1 MNNKKQLVIL
11 FTLLTAVAI
20 SAFSYFSNS
29 ENEVV
34 VSVEEIPT
42 ETVKPLEN
50 TSTTQLIE
58 KFPFPDESL
67 QDFINQI
74 YAKNITNCKTKI
86 EFTYS
91 EPECLK
97 DTYEANLLI
106 IKEKNTYEELA
117 QEANSFLVQNT
128 KDLSKNNINKLLEII
143 KYKEIIQNLEQETRL
158 ITALYEERFASSIKR
173 TAIFANSDELLQA
186 QVISY
191 NFLKSG
197 CIDRGLVSSEDA
209 WLYPEEIQV
218 RDENL
223 INFALKIEPS
233 IPIGPDCMGKLITS
247 ILNDPR
253 GWNNITEKEFLL
265 VSEEDADF
273 TFIFS
278 SPDKTDELCAPLETN
293 GIYSCRNE
301 EEIIINY
308 FRWENG
314 AIDFGNDMKTYRL
327 YLINH
332 ETGHILGWGH
342 TGCPKDGALAPV
354 MMQQSKTTDG
364 CTPYGWPLYEI
375 IDMKYGFDTFV
386 SLEED

>member
-74 YAKNITNCKTKI
+74 YTKNITNCKTKI

-218 RDENL
+218 KDENL

>member
-1 MNNKKQLVIL
+1 MNNKTQLVIL

-50 TSTTQLIE
+50 TSTTQIIE

-74 YAKNITNCKTKI
+74 YTKNITNCKTKI

-117 QEANSFLVQNT
+117 QEANTFLVQNT
-128 KDLSKNNINKLLEII
+128 KDLSQNNINKLLEII
-143 KYKEIIQNLEQETRL
+143 KYKEIIENLEQETRL
-158 ITALYEERFASSIKR
+158 ISALYEERFESSIKR

-197 CIDRGLVSSEDA
+197 CINRGLVSSEDA

-218 RDENL
+218 RDESL
-223 INFALKIEPS
+223 TNFALKIEPS
-233 IPIGPDCMGKLITS
+233 IPIGPDCLGKLITS

-314 AIDFGNDMKTYRL
+314 AIDFGNDMRTYRL

>member
-1 MNNKKQLVIL
+1 MNNKTQLVIL

-34 VSVEEIPT
+34 VSVEEILT

-74 YAKNITNCKTKI
+74 YTKNITNCKTKI

>member
-74 YAKNITNCKTKI
+74 YTKNITNCKTKI

-128 KDLSKNNINKLLEII
+128 EDLSKKNINKLLEII
-143 KYKEIIQNLEQETRL
+143 KYKEIIQNLERETRL

>member
-74 YAKNITNCKTKI
+74 YTKNITNCKTKI

-253 GWNNITEKEFLL
+253 GWNNITEKKFLL

>member
-74 YAKNITNCKTKI
+74 YTKNITNCKTKI

-117 QEANSFLVQNT
+117 QEANSFLIQNT
-128 KDLSKNNINKLLEII
+128 KDLSQNNINKLLEII
-143 KYKEIIQNLEQETRL
+143 KYKEIIENLEQETRL
-158 ITALYEERFASSIKR
+158 IRALYEERFESSIKR

-197 CIDRGLVSSEDA
+197 CINRGLVRSEDA

-218 RDENL
+218 RDESL

>member
-74 YAKNITNCKTKI
+74 YTKNITNCKTKI

-97 DTYEANLLI
+97 DTYEANLLV

>member
-74 YAKNITNCKTKI
+74 YTKNITNCKTKI

-253 GWNNITEKEFLL
+253 GWNNTTEKEFLL

-301 EEIIINY
+301 KEIIINY

>member
-1 MNNKKQLVIL
+1 MNNKTQLVIL

-20 SAFSYFSNS
+20 SALSYFSNS
-29 ENEVV
+29 ENEVDVSAEV
-34 VSVEEIPT
+34 VPT
-42 ETVKPLEN
+42 ETVKSLES

-74 YAKNITNCKTKI
+74 YTKNITSCKTKI

-97 DTYEANLLI
+97 DTYEANLVIL
-106 IKEKNTYEELA
+106 KEKNTYEELA
-117 QEANSFLVQNT
+117 QKANNFLLQNT

-143 KYKEIIQNLEQETRL
+143 KYTEIIENLDQETRL
-158 ITALYEERFASSIKR
+158 ISALYEERFASSIKR

-233 IPIGPDCMGKLITS
+233 IPIGPDCMGKLISS

-253 GWNNITEKEFLL
+253 GWKNITEKEFLL

>member
-74 YAKNITNCKTKI
+74 YTKNITNCKTKI

-375 IDMKYGFDTFV
+375 IDIKYGFDTFV

>member
-42 ETVKPLEN
+42 ETLKPLEN

-74 YAKNITNCKTKI
+74 YTKNITNCKTKI

-143 KYKEIIQNLEQETRL
+143 KYKEIIQNLEHETRL

>member
-74 YAKNITNCKTKI
+74 YTKNITNCKTKI

-253 GWNNITEKEFLL
+253 GWNNITEKDFLL

-314 AIDFGNDMKTYRL
+314 AVDFGNDMKTYRL

>member
-74 YAKNITNCKTKI
+74 YTKNITNCKTKI

-197 CIDRGLVSSEDA
+197 CINRGLVSSEDA

-218 RDENL
+218 RDESL

-253 GWNNITEKEFLL
+253 GWKNITEKEFLL

-314 AIDFGNDMKTYRL
+314 AIDFGNDMRTYRL

>member
-42 ETVKPLEN
+42 ETLKPLEN

>member
-1 MNNKKQLVIL
+1 MNNKTQLVIL

-20 SAFSYFSNS
+20 SALSYFSNS
-29 ENEVV
+29 ENEVD
-34 VSVEEIPT
+34 VSVEEVQT
-42 ETVKPLEN
+42 ETVKPLES

-74 YAKNITNCKTKI
+74 YTKNITNCKTKI

-128 KDLSKNNINKLLEII
+128 KDLSQNNINKLLEII
-143 KYKEIIQNLEQETRL
+143 KYKEIIENLEQETRL
-158 ITALYEERFASSIKR
+158 ISALYEERFESSIKR
-173 TAIFANSDELLQA
+173 TAIFANSEELLQA

-218 RDENL
+218 RDESL

-314 AIDFGNDMKTYRL
+314 AIDFGNDMRTYRL

-364 CTPYGWPLYEI
+364 CSPYGWPLYEI

>member
-1 MNNKKQLVIL
+1 MNNKTQLVIL

-74 YAKNITNCKTKI
+74 YTKNITNCKTKI

-223 INFALKIEPS
+223 MNFALKIEPS

>member
-1 MNNKKQLVIL
+1 MNNKTQLVML
-11 FTLLTAVAI
+11 FTLLTVVAI

-50 TSTTQLIE
+50 TSTTQIIE

-74 YAKNITNCKTKI
+74 YTKNITNCKTKI

-117 QEANSFLVQNT
+117 QEANTFLVQNT
-128 KDLSKNNINKLLEII
+128 KDLSQNNINKLLEII
-143 KYKEIIQNLEQETRL
+143 KYKEIIENLEQETRL
-158 ITALYEERFASSIKR
+158 ISALYEERFESSIKR
-173 TAIFANSDELLQA
+173 TAIFANSEELLQA

-197 CIDRGLVSSEDA
+197 CINRGLVSSEDA

-218 RDENL
+218 RDESL

-314 AIDFGNDMKTYRL
+314 AIDFGNDMRTYRL

>member
-1 MNNKKQLVIL
+1 MNNKTQLVIL

-20 SAFSYFSNS
+20 SALSYFSNS
-29 ENEVV
+29 ENEVD
-34 VSVEEIPT
+34 VSVEEVQT
-42 ETVKPLEN
+42 ETVKPLES

-74 YAKNITNCKTKI
+74 YTKNITNCKTKI

-186 QVISY
+186 EVISY

-197 CIDRGLVSSEDA
+197 CINRGLVSSEDA

-218 RDENL
+218 RDESL

-253 GWNNITEKEFLL
+253 GWKNITEKEFLL

-314 AIDFGNDMKTYRL
+314 AIDFGNDMRTYRL

>member
-1 MNNKKQLVIL
+1 MNNKTQLVIL

-34 VSVEEIPT
+34 VSVEEILT

-74 YAKNITNCKTKI
+74 YTKNVTNCKTKI

>member
-1 MNNKKQLVIL
+1 MNNKTQLVIL

-20 SAFSYFSNS
+20 SAFSYFSDS

-74 YAKNITNCKTKI
+74 YTKNITNCKTKI

-117 QEANSFLVQNT
+117 QEANNFLIQNT
-128 KDLSKNNINKLLEII
+128 KDLSQNNINKLLEII
-143 KYKEIIQNLEQETRL
+143 KYKEIIENLEQETRL
-158 ITALYEERFASSIKR
+158 ISALYEERFESSIKR

-197 CIDRGLVSSEDA
+197 CINRGLVSSEDA

-218 RDENL
+218 RDESL

-314 AIDFGNDMKTYRL
+314 AIDFGNDMRTYRL

>member
-74 YAKNITNCKTKI
+74 YTKNITNCKTKI

-128 KDLSKNNINKLLEII
+128 KDLSQNNINKLLEII
-143 KYKEIIQNLEQETRL
+143 KYKEIIENLEQETRL
-158 ITALYEERFASSIKR
+158 ISALYEERFESSIKR

-197 CIDRGLVSSEDA
+197 CINRGLVSSEDA

-218 RDENL
+218 RDESL

-253 GWNNITEKEFLL
+253 GWKNITEKEFLL

>member
-74 YAKNITNCKTKI
+74 YTKNITNCKTKI

-354 MMQQSKTTDG
+354 MIQQSKTTDG

>member
-34 VSVEEIPT
+34 VSVEEILT

-74 YAKNITNCKTKI
+74 YTKNITNCKTKI

-173 TAIFANSDELLQA
+173 TAIFANSEELLQA

>member
-1 MNNKKQLVIL
+1 MNNKTQLVIL

-74 YAKNITNCKTKI
+74 YTKNITNCKTKI

-117 QEANSFLVQNT
+117 QEANTFLVQNT
-128 KDLSKNNINKLLEII
+128 KELSQNNINKLLEII
-143 KYKEIIQNLEQETRL
+143 KYKEIIENLEQETRL
-158 ITALYEERFASSIKR
+158 ISALYEERFESSIKR

-197 CIDRGLVSSEDA
+197 CINRGLVSSEDA

-218 RDENL
+218 RDESL

-247 ILNDPR
+247 ILNDSR
-253 GWNNITEKEFLL
+253 GWKNITEKEFLL

-314 AIDFGNDMKTYRL
+314 AIDFGNDMRTYRL

>member
-34 VSVEEIPT
+34 VSVEEILT

-74 YAKNITNCKTKI
+74 YTKNITNCKTKI

>member
-1 MNNKKQLVIL
+1 MNNKTQLVIL

-74 YAKNITNCKTKI
+74 YTKNITNCKTKI

-117 QEANSFLVQNT
+117 QEANNFLIQNT
-128 KDLSKNNINKLLEII
+128 KDLSQNNINKLLEII
-143 KYKEIIQNLEQETRL
+143 KYKEIIENLEQETRL
-158 ITALYEERFASSIKR
+158 ISALYEERFESSIKR

-197 CIDRGLVSSEDA
+197 CINRGLVSSEDA

-218 RDENL
+218 RDESL

-314 AIDFGNDMKTYRL
+314 AIDFGNDMRTYRL

>member
-74 YAKNITNCKTKI
+74 YTKNITNCKTKI

-223 INFALKIEPS
+223 MNFALKIEPS

-314 AIDFGNDMKTYRL
+314 AIDFGNDMRTYRL

>member
-1 MNNKKQLVIL
+1 ML

-20 SAFSYFSNS
+20 SALSYFSNS
-29 ENEVV
+29 ENEVD
-34 VSVEEIPT
+34 VSVEEVQT
-42 ETVKPLEN
+42 ETVKPLES

-74 YAKNITNCKTKI
+74 YTKNITNCKTKI
-86 EFTYS
+86 EFIYS

-106 IKEKNTYEELA
+106 IKEKNTYGELA
-117 QEANSFLVQNT
+117 QKANSFLVQNT
-128 KDLSKNNINKLLEII
+128 KDLSQNNINKLLEII
-143 KYKEIIQNLEQETRL
+143 KYKEIIENLEQETRL
-158 ITALYEERFASSIKR
+158 ISALYEERFESSIKR

-197 CIDRGLVSSEDA
+197 CINRGLVSSEDA
-209 WLYPEEIQV
+209 WLYPEEIQF
-218 RDENL
+218 RDESL

-253 GWNNITEKEFLL
+253 GWKNITEKEFLL

-314 AIDFGNDMKTYRL
+314 AIDFGNDMRTYRL

>member
-1 MNNKKQLVIL
+1 MNNKTQLVIL

-74 YAKNITNCKTKI
+74 YTKNITNCKTKI

-197 CIDRGLVSSEDA
+197 CINRGLVSSEDA

-218 RDENL
+218 RDESL

-314 AIDFGNDMKTYRL
+314 AIDFGNDMRTYRL

>member
-34 VSVEEIPT
+34 VSVEEIAT
-42 ETVKPLEN
+42 ETLKPLEN

-74 YAKNITNCKTKI
+74 YTKNITNCKTKI

>member
-74 YAKNITNCKTKI
+74 YTKNITNCKTKI

-186 QVISY
+186 EVISD

>member
-1 MNNKKQLVIL
+1 MNNKTQLVIL

-42 ETVKPLEN
+42 EPVKPLEN

-74 YAKNITNCKTKI
+74 YTKNITNCKTKI

-117 QEANSFLVQNT
+117 QEANNFLIQNT
-128 KDLSKNNINKLLEII
+128 KDLSQNNINKLLEII
-143 KYKEIIQNLEQETRL
+143 KYKEIIENLEQETRL
-158 ITALYEERFASSIKR
+158 IRALYEERFESSIKR

-197 CIDRGLVSSEDA
+197 CINRGLVSSEDA

-218 RDENL
+218 RDESL

-314 AIDFGNDMKTYRL
+314 AIDFGNDMRTYRL

>member
-1 MNNKKQLVIL
+1 MNNKTQLVIL

-20 SAFSYFSNS
+20 SALSYFSNS
-29 ENEVV
+29 ENEVD
-34 VSVEEIPT
+34 VSVEEVQT
-42 ETVKPLEN
+42 ETVKPFES

-74 YAKNITNCKTKI
+74 YTKNITSCKTKI

-91 EPECLK
+91 KPECLK

-128 KDLSKNNINKLLEII
+128 KDLSQNNINKLLEII
-143 KYKEIIQNLEQETRL
+143 KYKEIIENLEQETRL
-158 ITALYEERFASSIKR
+158 ISALYEERFESSIKR

-186 QVISY
+186 EVISY

-354 MMQQSKTTDG
+354 MMQQSKTTGG

>member
-1 MNNKKQLVIL
+1 MNNKTQLVIL

-74 YAKNITNCKTKI
+74 YTKNITNCKTKI

-278 SPDKTDELCAPLETN
+278 SPDKTDELCVPLETN

>member
-1 MNNKKQLVIL
+1 MNNKTQLVIL

-20 SAFSYFSNS
+20 SALSYFSNS
-29 ENEVV
+29 ENEVD
-34 VSVEEIPT
+34 VSVEEVQT
-42 ETVKPLEN
+42 ETVKPFES

-74 YAKNITNCKTKI
+74 YTKNITNCKTKI

-91 EPECLK
+91 EPECFK

-128 KDLSKNNINKLLEII
+128 KDLSQNNINKLLEII
-143 KYKEIIQNLEQETRL
+143 KYKEIIENLEQETRL
-158 ITALYEERFASSIKR
+158 ISALYEERFESSIKR

-197 CIDRGLVSSEDA
+197 CINRGLVSSEDA

-218 RDENL
+218 RDESL

-247 ILNDPR
+247 ILNVPR
-253 GWNNITEKEFLL
+253 GWKHITEKEFLL

-314 AIDFGNDMKTYRL
+314 AIDFGNDMRTYRL

-342 TGCPKDGALAPV
+342 TGCPTDGALAPV

-364 CTPYGWPLYEI
+364 CNPYGWPLYEI

>member
-11 FTLLTAVAI
+11 FTVLTVVAI
-20 SAFSYFSNS
+20 SALSYFSNS
-29 ENEVV
+29 ENEVD
-34 VSVEEIPT
+34 VSVEEVQT
-42 ETVKPLEN
+42 ETVKPLES

-74 YAKNITNCKTKI
+74 YTKNITNCKTKI